1 MYPVK
6 NKTFLSLSLLVGSFM
21 SLSSVAYAH
30 GVHED
35 SAEPKATPTACRH
48 LTDTEHYVVDL
59 KDPATQAL
67 KARCDA
73 TKKPVTPAAEKKAE
87 ALDKK

>member
-1 MYPVK
+1 MK
-6 NKTFLSLSLLVGSFM
+6 NKTILSLPLLVGSFM

-35 SAEPKATPTACRH
+35 SAEPKATPTACRQ

-59 KDPATQAL
+59 KDPATRAL

-73 TKKPVTPAAEKKAE
+73 AKKPATPGTEKAE
-87 ALDKK
+87 TPDKK

>member
-1 MYPVK
+1 
-6 NKTFLSLSLLVGSFM
+6 L
-21 SLSSVAYAH
+21 
-30 GVHED
+30 
-35 SAEPKATPTACRH
+35 RH